1 MSSWIRRLLTSRR
14 LSDGYE
20 NSRRLSDGCGHIYKK
35 KIIFVIF
42 GTVKKKNPRTVGSN
56 RRILD
61 RNVVVTFTRR
71 SQKSIN
77 FLGI

>member
-42 GTVKKKNPRTVGSN
+42 GTVKKKIHAPSEVTVGFW
-56 RRILD
+56 IEM
-61 RNVVVTFTRR
+61 
-71 SQKSIN
+71 
-77 FLGI
+77 